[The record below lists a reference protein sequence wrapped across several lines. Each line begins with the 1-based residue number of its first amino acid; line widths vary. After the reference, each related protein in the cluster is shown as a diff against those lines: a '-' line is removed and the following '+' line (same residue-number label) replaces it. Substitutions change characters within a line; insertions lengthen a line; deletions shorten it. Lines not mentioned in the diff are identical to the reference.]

1 MVTYIITH
9 NTVEIIPMPEKL
21 YLSAQGQLEDSFRL
35 GSQVLKSGFKPKVI
49 IAIWRGGAPIGI
61 AVQEILEYF
70 GIKTD
75 HIAIRTSSYSDIEK
89 RADDVRVHG
98 LNYLIKHINHTDPLL
113 IVDDVFDT
121 GLTIQAVIES
131 IRAKARLNAPDDI
144 RVAVPWYKP
153 SRNKTGREPDYYLHT
168 TEQWIKFP
176 FSLEG
181 LTIDE
186 IKRNRHPLYEIL
198 APAITAL

>member
-1 MVTYIITH
+1 MS
-9 NTVEIIPMPEKL
+9 EKL
-21 YLSAQGQLEDSFRL
+21 YLSTQGQLEDSFKL
-35 GSQVLKSGFKPKVI
+35 GSLILKSGFKPKFI

-61 AVQEILEYF
+61 AVQEILEYC

-75 HIAIRTSSYSDIEK
+75 HIAIRTSSYSDINK
-89 RADDVRVHG
+89 RADQVRVHG
-98 LNYLIKHINHTDPLL
+98 LNYLVKNISHTDPLL

-121 GLTIQAVIES
+121 GLTIDAVIKTLRD
-131 IRAKARLNAPDDI
+131 RAKLNTPDDI

-153 SRNKTGREPDYYLHT
+153 SHNRTEREPDYYLHT
-168 TEQWIKFP
+168 TERWIKFP

-186 IKRNRHPLYEIL
+186 IKQNRPSLFEIL
-198 APAITAL
+198 APVITSR

>member
-1 MVTYIITH
+1 MTD
-9 NTVEIIPMPEKL
+9 KL
-21 YLSAQGQLEDSFRL
+21 YLSAQGQLEDSFKL
-35 GSQVLKSGFKPKVI
+35 GSRILKSGFKPKVI

-75 HIAIRTSSYSDIEK
+75 HIAIRTSSY
-89 RADDVRVHG
+89 G
-98 LNYLIKHINHTDPLL
+98 
-113 IVDDVFDT
+113 
-121 GLTIQAVIES
+121 G
-131 IRAKARLNAPDDI
+131 DDI

-153 SRNKTGREPDYYLHT
+153 SHNKTERVPDYYLHT
-168 TEQWIKFP
+168 TEQWLKFP

-186 IKRNRHPLYEIL
+186 IQQNRPSIYEIL
-198 APAITAL
+198 APVVTSR

>member
-1 MVTYIITH
+1 
-9 NTVEIIPMPEKL
+9 MPEKL

-35 GSQVLKSGFKPKVI
+35 GSQVLKSGFEPKVI

-61 AVQEILEYF
+61 AVQELLEYF

-75 HIAIRTSSYSDIEK
+75 HIAIRTSSYSGIEK
-89 RADDVRVHG
+89 RARDVRVHG
-98 LNYLIKHINHTDPLL
+98 LNYLVKNINHTDPLL

-121 GLTIQAVIES
+121 GLTIQAVIET
-131 IRAKARLNAPDDI
+131 IRERARLNTPDDI

-153 SRNKTGREPDYYLHT
+153 SHNKTGREPDYYLHT

-181 LTIDE
+181 LTIEE
-186 IKRNRHPLYEIL
+186 IKQNRPSIHEIL
-198 APAITAL
+198 APVITSRISTQRSCASLTSIF

>member
-1 MVTYIITH
+1 MTD
-9 NTVEIIPMPEKL
+9 KL
-21 YLSAQGQLEDSFRL
+21 YLSAQGQLEDSFKL
-35 GSQVLKSGFKPKVI
+35 GSRILKSGFKPKVI

-75 HIAIRTSSYSDIEK
+75 HIAIRTSSYGGIEK
-89 RADDVRVHG
+89 RSDDVRVHG
-98 LNYLIKHINHTDPLL
+98 LNYLIKNINHTDPLL

-121 GLTIQAVIES
+121 GLTIHAVIET
-131 IRAKARLNAPDDI
+131 IRERARLNAPDDI

-153 SRNKTGREPDYYLHT
+153 SHNKTEREPDYYLHT

-186 IKRNRHPLYEIL
+186 IQQNRPAIYEVL
-198 APAITAL
+198 APVITTR

>member
-1 MVTYIITH
+1 MSD
-9 NTVEIIPMPEKL
+9 KL
-21 YLSAQGQLEDSFRL
+21 YLTTQGQLEDSFRL
-35 GSQVLKSGFKPKVI
+35 GSQVLKSGFKPKFI

-61 AVQEILEYF
+61 AVQEILGYF
-70 GIKTD
+70 GVNTD
-75 HIAIRTSSYSDIEK
+75 HIAIRTSSYSGIEK
-89 RADDVRVHG
+89 HSGQVRVHG
-98 LNYLIKHINHTDPLL
+98 LNYLVKNINHSDPLL

-121 GLTIQAVIES
+121 GLTIQAVIREL
-131 IRAKARLNAPDDI
+131 RKKARLNTPEDI

-153 SRNKTGREPDYYLHT
+153 DHNKTAREPDYYLHT

-186 IKRNRHPLYEIL
+186 IKRNRAAIHDIL
-198 APAITAL
+198 APALTSR

>member
-1 MVTYIITH
+1 MSD
-9 NTVEIIPMPEKL
+9 KL
-21 YLSAQGQLEDSFRL
+21 YLTTQGQLEDSFRL
-35 GSQVLKSGFKPKVI
+35 GCQVLKSGFKPKFI
-49 IAIWRGGAPIGI
+49 IAIWRGGAPVGI

-70 GIKTD
+70 GVNTD
-75 HIAIRTSSYSDIEK
+75 HIAIRTSSYSGIEK
-89 RADDVRVHG
+89 RSEHVRVHG
-98 LNYLIKHINHTDPLL
+98 LNYLVKNINHSDPLL

-121 GLTIQAVIES
+121 GLTIQAVLQQL
-131 IRAKARLNAPDDI
+131 RKKARLNTPDDI

-153 SRNKTGREPDYYLHT
+153 SHNKTGREPDYYLHT

-186 IKRNRHPLYEIL
+186 IKQNRAPLYEIL
-198 APAITAL
+198 APVLTSR